1 MRTNMTLSGF
11 SGEASDTK
19 GIISK
24 ELMVDS
30 KMILT
35 AFFMV
40 DVKGKYKVL
49 LGRDWI
55 HVNGCVPSTLHQC
68 VMQWVDDNVEVNE
81 ADDLVCVDMAEP

>member
-1 MRTNMTLSGF
+1 
-11 SGEASDTK
+11 
-19 GIISK
+19 
-24 ELMVDS
+24 
-30 KMILT
+30 
-35 AFFMV
+35 
-40 DVKGKYKVL
+40 VKGKYKVL